1 MDIIT
6 TILSSLGAWGWIAVI
21 IVILFRPE
29 IITRILDFLPK
40 KNGNGNSKKLGE
52 IDEHLELL
60 TENHISHVQKGIDK
74 LIEMSEKQNVTL
86 ALMQQTLEDIKSV
99 LMK

>member
-21 IVILFRPE
+21 VVILFRPE
-29 IITRILDFLPK
+29 IITKILDFLPK
-40 KNGNGNSKKLGE
+40 KNGNGMKKLEEGIE
-52 IDEHLELL
+52 TL
-60 TENHISHVQKGIDK
+60 TSNHIDHVQKGIDK

-86 ALMQQTLEDIKSV
+86 ALMQQTLENIKDN
-99 LMK
+99 LK